1 MITFNEYL
9 EVNHPEFYEEAKKTG
24 LLGKILHVAK
34 NMPMTGAAL
43 VAGATGVGLS
53 QHAAK
58 KAEIEYHEPKPTH
71 AKEMLP
77 PLKPLKSK
85 IVGKIE
91 DAGTV

>member
-9 EVNHPEFYEEAKKTG
+9 EVNYPEFYEEAKKTG

-58 KAEIEYHEPKPTH
+58 KAEIEYHEPAH
-71 AKEMLP
+71 AKEKLP

-91 DAGTV
+91 DAGMV